1 MPLLLSIISF
11 SPFVCAAN
19 TKYTK
24 QMFQG
29 NSALGTSRATTP
41 LLLNAKT
48 NSGKLFTVMAETRGG
63 QPFVKPL
70 PTLEIIELHTMPG
83 RGSAKAVTE
92 QVLQRRLEVSYTQ
105 AKVCVHHIIAQLAIS
120 RERSKAFAKAAE
132 ELKEECET
140 SLRVSRA
147 IRAEIIEAVLR
158 GEDPIVPPLGR
169 GERGLDD
176 ERVKRNARD
185 ALRKIIR
192 TVRLEAE
199 GLFDE
204 EEALP
209 NYSYAWNA

>member
-1 MPLLLSIISF
+1 MH
-11 SPFVCAAN
+11 VAC
-19 TKYTK
+19 
-24 QMFQG
+24 
-29 NSALGTSRATTP
+29 LGVAVQVYPPEVAELTEV
-41 LLLNAKT
+41 LAKV
-48 NSGKLFTVMAETRGG
+48 GV
-63 QPFVKPL
+63 
-70 PTLEIIELHTMPG
+70 G
-83 RGSAKAVTE
+83 RGI
-92 QVLQRRLEVSYTQ
+92 R
-105 AKVCVHHIIAQLAIS
+105 KVGLPGVHAHLA
-120 RERSKAFAKAAE
+120 KAFAKAAE

-204 EEALP
+204 DEALP